1 MFYILLGDEQRLRIY
16 DEDGCFIGVYDWK
29 DLKKCTFRIN
39 YFTERSTMEYIH
51 QTENFQFHNSAVALG
66 KFDGLHRGHQ
76 LIFDQLLEYKKQG
89 IPDCCIF
96 F

>member
-1 MFYILLGDEQRLRIY
+1 
-16 DEDGCFIGVYDWK
+16 
-29 DLKKCTFRIN
+29 
-39 YFTERSTMEYIH
+39 MEYIH

-89 IPDCCIF
+89 YQKRGWTS
-96 F
+96 